1 MGQQQQHQYELSD
14 QEEDDEKDD
23 LFRTGMNYVST
34 AQDNGF
40 VAELLG
46 LLSLVNTDEKR
57 EQCLANIQQVIH
69 NHYDDQQSYSGESND
84 NDDIVYP
91 QITDVEAV
99 DLDQL

>member
-1 MGQQQQHQYELSD
+1 MGERQEETIKQMEQRHEQQYELSD
-14 QEEDDEKDD
+14 QEDEEEDDKA

-34 AQDNGF
+34 AQDSGF
-40 VAELLG
+40 VAELLS

-84 NDDIVYP
+84 DIVYP
-91 QITDVEAV
+91 Q
-99 DLDQL
+99 